1 MLAAEKRYL
10 LPTAAGAFSA
20 VAADDPTPLRNF
32 LLHVIAAKGRTPV
45 NDEDL
50 LAWSESSS
58 VAEARAFLEEL
69 LLKGWLEALPEP
81 VRIPEYSMDFA
92 LPKLLPAL
100 SHGGQVLLADGLGF
114 VLFSHGFSPEGA
126 EELAA
131 LSADLAN
138 LHARRGHFLR
148 RNLGLT
154 GGAWALIN
162 AAGHSQIGFW
172 PLHVGEERLV
182 LAIAGTPALNQPQLV
197 DFVMLLHRRYVQGR
211 GKSL

>member
-1 MLAAEKRYL
+1 MSAELRYL

-20 VAADDPTPLRNF
+20 VAADDPTPLRQF
-32 LLHVIAAKGRTPV
+32 LLHVIAAKGRVPV
-45 NDEDL
+45 RDEDL
-50 LAWSESSS
+50 LAWSTCSSLG
-58 VAEARAFLEEL
+58 EARAFLDEL
-69 LLKGWLEALPEP
+69 IAKGWLEVLTEP
-81 VRIPEYSMDFA
+81 ARIPEYSMDFA

-100 SHGGQVLLADGLGF
+100 SQGSQVLLADGLGF
-114 VLFSHGFSPEGA
+114 VVFSHGFSPEGA

-148 RNLGLT
+148 RNLGLN

-172 PLHVGEERLV
+172 PLHIGDERLV